1 MRFNYKLSRS
11 ARRNLQEIS
20 DYWMTEAG
28 EGVALRIATDIL
40 ETIITL
46 SSQPRAGAP
55 AEQFGE
61 GVRKFAAG
69 KYIIYYRLRH
79 PGQSRFCTCSTEREI
94 NGKRGWA
101 KPNSDGLKP
110 SPPGTFAPR
119 HLSKSS
125 MLELRAL
132 TKRYSGTMAV
142 DDVSFTA
149 LPGEVTGYL
158 GPNGSGKSTTV
169 KMITGL
175 LDPTA
180 GEILY
185 RGRPIRDH
193 LVEFKRIL
201 GYVPEEPYLYP
212 HLTGA
217 EYLELAGELRDLPAA
232 TLPGKIGALLELFS
246 LTGDRHAPISSY
258 SKGMRQKILICAA
271 ILHDPEVI
279 VLDEPFSGLDVHAGL
294 VLRSLIRS
302 LAASGKTVLFSSHVL
317 EVVEKVCHRVVILH
331 KGRVVAND
339 SIERLRDLMALPTLE
354 DIFAQ
359 LVTQSDPDATARQIA
374 EVVRQ

>member
-1 MRFNYKLSRS
+1 
-11 ARRNLQEIS
+11 
-20 DYWMTEAG
+20 
-28 EGVALRIATDIL
+28 
-40 ETIITL
+40 
-46 SSQPRAGAP
+46 
-55 AEQFGE
+55 
-61 GVRKFAAG
+61 
-69 KYIIYYRLRH
+69 
-79 PGQSRFCTCSTEREI
+79 
-94 NGKRGWA
+94 
-101 KPNSDGLKP
+101 
-110 SPPGTFAPR
+110 
-119 HLSKSS
+119 
-125 MLELRAL
+125 MLEVRAL
-132 TKRYSGTMAV
+132 TKRYSGTTAL

-175 LDPTA
+175 FDPTA
-180 GEILY
+180 GQILY
-185 RGRPIRDH
+185 RGRPIHDN

-232 TLPGKIGALLELFS
+232 TLPAKIGALLELFS
-246 LTGDRHAPISSY
+246 LADDRYAPISSY

-271 ILHDPEVI
+271 ILHDPELI
-279 VLDEPFSGLDVHAGL
+279 ILDEPFSGLDVHAGL

-302 LAASGKTVLFSSHVL
+302 LAASGKTILFSSHVL

-339 SIERLRDLMALPTLE
+339 SIDRLRDLMALPTLE

-359 LVTQSDPDATARQIA
+359 LVSDSDPDVTARQIA

>member
-1 MRFNYKLSRS
+1 
-11 ARRNLQEIS
+11 
-20 DYWMTEAG
+20 
-28 EGVALRIATDIL
+28 
-40 ETIITL
+40 
-46 SSQPRAGAP
+46 
-55 AEQFGE
+55 
-61 GVRKFAAG
+61 
-69 KYIIYYRLRH
+69 
-79 PGQSRFCTCSTEREI
+79 
-94 NGKRGWA
+94 
-101 KPNSDGLKP
+101 
-110 SPPGTFAPR
+110 
-119 HLSKSS
+119 
-125 MLELRAL
+125 MLEVRAL
-132 TKRYSGTMAV
+132 TKRYSGTLAV
-142 DDVSFTA
+142 DQVSFTA

-185 RGRPIRDH
+185 RGRPIHNH

-232 TLPGKIGALLELFS
+232 TLPAKIGALLELFS
-246 LTGDRHAPISSY
+246 LADDRHALISSY

-271 ILHDPEVI
+271 ILHDPELI
-279 VLDEPFSGLDVHAGL
+279 ILDEPFSGLDVHAAL
-294 VLRSLIRS
+294 LLRSLIRW

-317 EVVEKVCHRVVILH
+317 EVVEKVCQRVVILH
-331 KGRVVAND
+331 KGRTVAND
-339 SIERLRDLMALPTLE
+339 SIDRLRGLMALPTLE

-359 LVTQSDPDATARQIA
+359 LVTDTDPDARARQIA
-374 EVVRQ
+374 AVVRQ